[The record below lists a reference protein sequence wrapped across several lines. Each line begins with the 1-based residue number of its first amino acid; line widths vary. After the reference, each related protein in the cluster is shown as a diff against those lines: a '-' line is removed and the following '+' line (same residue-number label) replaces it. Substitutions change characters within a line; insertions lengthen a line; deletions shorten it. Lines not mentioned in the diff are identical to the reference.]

1 MKLIAITTILA
12 CAFAKSTA
20 TSRIGALKK
29 SIEGVASKTFLMSS
43 MDSQDQGLLSVRM
56 SLVAQKN
63 TLEVSPGWNMLE
75 DGSQLQAAGFTQWK
89 GAPAG
94 IELMDAKEQITSCTA
109 VNGENDQQDSLM
121 FHMQCKKNAAKP
133 AAAFLQND
141 GVTYATDDA
150 HEDGPWEATGS
161 DDVPFGWKSAW
172 GVWDYPYYTVTT
184 QGILG
189 CRSTDEDYCTPQS
202 ADMFPFDPA
211 FDWENYMRDPKA
223 IYEVKGKTIS
233 A

>member
-29 SIEGVASKTFLMSS
+29 SIEGVASKTFLVSE
-43 MDSQDQGLLSVRM
+43 DQGRLSVRM

-63 TLEVSPGWNMLE
+63 TLAVSSGWNMLE
-75 DGSQLQAAGFTQWK
+75 EGSQLQAAGYTQWK

-94 IELMDAKEQITSCTA
+94 IELMDAKEQVTTCTA
-109 VNGENDQQDSLM
+109 VSGENDQKDSLL

-133 AAAFLQND
+133 AAAFVQGAD
-141 GVTYATDDA
+141 VTYAADDA
-150 HEDGPWEATGS
+150 HAHAAPWNANGS
-161 DDVPFGWKSAW
+161 DEVPFGWKTSW

-189 CRSTDEDYCTPQS
+189 CRSTDADYCTPQS

-223 IYEVKGKTIS
+223 IYEVNGKTIS